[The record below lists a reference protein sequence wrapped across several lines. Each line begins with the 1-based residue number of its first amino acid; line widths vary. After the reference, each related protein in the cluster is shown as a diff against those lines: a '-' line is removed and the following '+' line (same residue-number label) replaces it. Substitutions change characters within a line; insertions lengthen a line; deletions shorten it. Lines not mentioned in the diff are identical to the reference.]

1 MCDRIGGDFG
11 KEEIPS
17 GQLAQRQGCAR
28 MQDTLQSLV
37 ERALAGQPGFLEF
50 YLRDQSRLPGP
61 RANIELAQDFSDLLT
76 VRASGRPDE
85 TRALLNHLMSDEKK
99 VVSNTPGEFVLFCGV
114 LSFGACACAIPEWRE
129 NAYTL
134 LAHYAQSSAWR
145 VREATALA
153 WQKMLIAVPDE
164 ALPALMNLLDSGDCL
179 QLRAC
184 LAAISEPALLNARE
198 FIEAALVM
206 QRVAVE
212 YLHSLPSTERRRT
225 EVRTL
230 RQALGY
236 TLSVVTA
243 ACPDDGFALMCE
255 IATWNDPDINWILR
269 ENLKKR
275 RLAKFREYTDKVISL
290 MA

>member
-1 MCDRIGGDFG
+1 
-11 KEEIPS
+11 
-17 GQLAQRQGCAR
+17 
-28 MQDTLQSLV
+28 MQDTLQTLV

-76 VRASGRPDE
+76 LCAPGRPE
-85 TRALLNHLMSDEKK
+85 EVRALLNHLLRDEQK
-99 VVSNTPGEFVLFCGV
+99 VASNTPGEFVFFCGV
-114 LSFGACACAIPEWRE
+114 LAFGFCACALPEWRE
-129 NAYTL
+129 EVFGL
-134 LAHYAQSSAWR
+134 LARYAQSQAWR
-145 VREATALA
+145 VRESTVLA
-153 WQKMLIAVPDE
+153 WQRLLASIPDK
-164 ALPALMNLLDSGDCL
+164 ALTALMNLLDQGDCL

-184 LAAISEPALLNARE
+184 LAAVSEPALLHNTE
-198 FIEAALVM
+198 FIEAALVV
-206 QRVAVE
+206 QRVAIE
-212 YLHSLPSTERRRT
+212 YLRSLPVAERRRADA
-225 EVRTL
+225 RIL

-243 ACPDDGFALMCE
+243 ARPDDGFALMCE

-275 RLAKFREYTDKVISL
+275 RLAKYREYTDRVIDL